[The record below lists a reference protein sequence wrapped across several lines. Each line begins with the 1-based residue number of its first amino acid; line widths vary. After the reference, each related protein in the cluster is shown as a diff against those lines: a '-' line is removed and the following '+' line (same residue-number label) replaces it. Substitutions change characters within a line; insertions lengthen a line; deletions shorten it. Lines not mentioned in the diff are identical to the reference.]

1 MSLPAPEEA
10 PLLAVGHTGLRC
22 NLKFAAL
29 VIVLFP
35 VLLALGAWQ
44 LVRAEEKTREL
55 ARVAEQ
61 RASGPLPLAMIDASD
76 AVALDARL
84 VELEGRY
91 LPDYAFLLDN
101 RILRGRVGYELLMPF
116 EDRSGLTVV
125 VNRGWLEAP
134 PTREELPRFD
144 TPEGRLV
151 LHGEFHVPYSRFS
164 NGLQA
169 TASWPRVVQ
178 AVELPAMAR
187 YVRRELYPAVV
198 RLEAGEPGFSEAEWP
213 RINISPEKHR
223 AYAAQWFGM
232 ALALLLVFVFGGTNV
247 REWWIRRRA
256 SRDEKH

>member
-1 MSLPAPEEA
+1 MSPSSPEPT
-10 PLLAVGHTGLRC
+10 PLLALGHGGLRC

-29 VIVLFP
+29 VIVLLP

-44 LVRAEEKTREL
+44 LLRAEEKTAEL
-55 ARVAEQ
+55 ARVAQQ
-61 RASGPLPLAMIDASD
+61 RAAGPTPIGRVD
-76 AVALDARL
+76 VAELEQLDARL

-91 LPDYAFLLDN
+91 LPAQAFLLDN

-144 TPEGRLV
+144 TPEGTLV
-151 LHGEFHVPYSRFS
+151 LRGEFHVPSTRFV

-178 AVELPAMAR
+178 AIEIPAMAR
-187 YVRRELYPAVV
+187 YLQRELFPAVI
-198 RLEAGEPGFSEAEWP
+198 RLEAGQPGFSEADWP
-213 RINISPEKHR
+213 RVNMSPDKHR
-223 AYAAQWFGM
+223 AYAAQWFTM

-247 REWWIRRRA
+247 REWWSERRT
-256 SRDEKH
+256 SRDGSG